1 MAILKKQPKPQT
13 GALTKRSK
21 TAKTVSIEEQKTGQE
36 QWDTLLAT
44 PESDA
49 LLILLVEQ
57 AKQDVADGK
66 FDEEDW

>member
-1 MAILKKQPKPQT
+1 MAILKKQPKRRTDVQEKRTET
-13 GALTKRSK
+13 G
-21 TAKTVSIEEQKTGQE
+21 KTVSIEGQKTGQE

-57 AKQDVADGK
+57 AKRDVADGK